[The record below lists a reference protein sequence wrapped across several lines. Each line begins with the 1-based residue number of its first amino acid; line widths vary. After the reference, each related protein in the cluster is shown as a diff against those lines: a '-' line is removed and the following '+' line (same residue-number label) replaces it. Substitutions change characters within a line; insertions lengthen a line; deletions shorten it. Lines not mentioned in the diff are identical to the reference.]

1 MEWVNIHT
9 TTARQPQYLS
19 ASNLERA
26 TWFSLLSYCAAMENG
41 GVIRGAASWPDT
53 VWMMSAGVKSKDVQA
68 CRTLV
73 RVEGDDVAVLFYP
86 TEQQDSMRKKRDWS
100 KAANEARWKKKQD
113 STQESVTH
121 PTKDSDTDSDR
132 DSVMKGNVREGKE
145 KESPPNPQGGL
156 SEGGSEA
163 TPESEAEQLPALRK
177 FLPLVEVL
185 AESPQGITVS
195 ATSISVLWRNVIE
208 GKAVGLA
215 PDDRG
220 FLEHLTATLETHVGR
235 IGALPAWLAA
245 RATEFQGQKKQ
256 AARAVTHMGPGA

>member
-9 TTARQPQYLS
+9 NTARQPQYLS

-26 TWFSLLSYCAAMENG
+26 TWFALISYCAAMENG
-41 GVIRGAASWPDT
+41 GVIRGAAHWPDA
-53 VWMMSAGVKSKDVQA
+53 VWMMSAGVRKKDVAA
-68 CRTLV
+68 CNTLV
-73 RVEGDDVAVLFYP
+73 TTIDADVAVLFYP
-86 TEQQDSMRKKRDWS
+86 DSQEKTLRAKREGGRKGNLKRWGSESDTESHSDTHS
-100 KAANEARWKKKQD
+100 
-113 STQESVTH
+113 ESV
-121 PTKDSDTDSDR
+121 SE
-132 DSVMKGNVREGKE
+132 SVKEGKGREGKE

-156 SEGGSEA
+156 SEGGSER

-185 AESPQGITVS
+185 AESGKSSERLS
-195 ATSISVLWRNVIE
+195 ATSMSVLWRNIVA
-208 GKAVGLA
+208 GKVPGLE

-235 IGALPAWLAA
+235 IGALSLWLAA

-256 AARAVTHMGPGA
+256 AARAVANMGPGA